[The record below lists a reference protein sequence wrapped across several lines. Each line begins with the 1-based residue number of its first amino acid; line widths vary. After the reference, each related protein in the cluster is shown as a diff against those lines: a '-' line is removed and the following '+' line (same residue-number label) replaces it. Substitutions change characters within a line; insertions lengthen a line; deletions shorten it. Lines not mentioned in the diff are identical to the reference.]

1 MEVLERA
8 ASRSGCSSGS
18 TAAAYAANAE
28 GFDEASCRRMCD
40 VSPSMPDA
48 PVRAKA
54 KHIKTDNAVG
64 LDEGHESDI
73 QPYVHSS
80 QNGELSCRGQ
90 KSIQTVLLSN
100 GALDLTDAAR
110 ASSSKQSLVHNE
122 PAEAILEGT
131 GSGMCAEST
140 FGGDSHLDSCES
152 QGQSHALPDA
162 AEHTTS
168 LNVGFPQG
176 KQSVHRTERDGTHE
190 HGCVTG
196 LAIKD

>member
-1 MEVLERA
+1 
-8 ASRSGCSSGS
+8 
-18 TAAAYAANAE
+18 
-28 GFDEASCRRMCD
+28 
-40 VSPSMPDA
+40 MPDA

-73 QPYVHSS
+73 QPYAHSS
-80 QNGELSCRGQ
+80 QNGELGCRGP

-100 GALDLTDAAR
+100 GALQMNDAAC
-110 ASSSKQSLVHNE
+110 ASSSKQPLVHNE

-152 QGQSHALPDA
+152 QGQ
-162 AEHTTS
+162 T
-168 LNVGFPQG
+168 
-176 KQSVHRTERDGTHE
+176 R
-190 HGCVTG
+190 
-196 LAIKD
+196 AITRAPCCC